1 VALDRNDATVPSGR
15 VAPPGRQRPRPS
27 ATRHTST
34 EAYGDPHAPTDVQK
48 LVYVQ
53 HAPMRLDRVRL
64 VYADC

>member
-1 VALDRNDATVPSGR
+1 VALDTNGATVPIGR
-15 VAPPGRQRPRPS
+15 VASTGRQRPRLS
-27 ATRHTST
+27 ATRPTHP